1 MATAT
6 DTESDNRKALFAEEL
21 DLKHQLKVLIH
32 SNNNDEDAEL
42 EIREKL
48 NAVRD
53 KIGSRTT
60 EEAYGAMAY

>member
-1 MATAT
+1 MKLQLILSLI
-6 DTESDNRKALFAEEL
+6 TEKFAEEL

-48 NAVRD
+48 NVVRD